1 MKNKQKKWILFFLMT
16 SFLLTACGKQTG
28 EATSGKEEVDQLAQ
42 IKENGKLVVGTSP
55 DFPPSEFYIL
65 GDDGKKEIVGSD
77 ISLAKAIADEIGVT
91 IDIKATDFNGVL
103 ANIQSGSVDFGIS
116 GFVGT
121 DERGQI
127 MDFSDGYQQEASDGY
142 QGLLVTKEIAEKY
155 PDLDSFKKAKL
166 TIGAQGGSIQFEIAQ
181 KLTDTKNIKQFGTM
195 DAAILAL
202 NSGDIQ
208 AVTVSTSS
216 VEPLLNT
223 FPELTILPQE
233 AFDLD
238 PENQYATNVIGFP
251 KDKENQSFIE
261 LVNKVIQENK
271 DNGNLKKWHEKAQE
285 QSKNA
290 LDE

>member
-16 SFLLTACGKQTG
+16 SFLLKACGKQTG
-28 EATSGKEEVDQLAQ
+28 KATNGKEEVDQLAK

-142 QGLLVTKEIAEKY
+142 QGLLVTKEIAETY

-166 TIGAQGGSIQFEIAQ
+166 TLGAQGGSIQFEIAQ
-181 KLTDTKNIKQFGTM
+181 KLTDTKKYQTIWNHGCRDLSLKLRRYSSRNRFDVFSRTVIEHFPRVNH
-195 DAAILAL
+195 LA
-202 NSGDIQ
+202 SR
-208 AVTVSTSS
+208 S
-216 VEPLLNT
+216 V
-223 FPELTILPQE
+223 
-233 AFDLD
+233 
-238 PENQYATNVIGFP
+238 
-251 KDKENQSFIE
+251 
-261 LVNKVIQENK
+261 
-271 DNGNLKKWHEKAQE
+271 
-285 QSKNA
+285 
-290 LDE
+290 

>member
-28 EATSGKEEVDQLAQ
+28 EDSSGKEEVDQLAQ

-55 DFPPSEFYIL
+55 DFPPSEFYIIV
-65 GDDGKKEIVGSD
+65 DDVKKEIVGSD
-77 ISLAKAIADEIGVT
+77 ISLAKAIADDIGVT

-142 QGLLVTKEIAEKY
+142 QGLLVTKEIAETY

-166 TIGAQGGSIQFEIAQ
+166 TLGAQGGSIQFEIAQ

-202 NSGDIQ
+202 NSEDIQ

-233 AFDLD
+233 A
-238 PENQYATNVIGFP
+238 
-251 KDKENQSFIE
+251 
-261 LVNKVIQENK
+261 
-271 DNGNLKKWHEKAQE
+271 
-285 QSKNA
+285 
-290 LDE
+290 